1 MKTINRVVLLLVLL
15 TSIIP
20 VSSQISPNLVEL
32 EVYEDGWVNLSF
44 EVGFS
49 DPELVVYLPLYASP
63 TFLVVFDEEGLPLN
77 ASVVGELIEV
87 QLLGAKEV
95 KVSYF
100 TQDLVEKKGAVWTVN
115 LSAIPVRVLLTLPKN
130 ARIVGLSHVPE
141 TIITGKEEEG
151 IKVLMPPEATWVSYV
166 QTYPSAIEGEQ
177 GRNWLKFLW
186 FLLPI
191 GLVLSVFLALLLRGG
206 REKKKLDQVDK
217 KILKELSSGGLYLKE
232 LAQKIGRSKTT
243 AWRRCRTLER
253 VGLLKVI
260 KRPDGN
266 FIKLTSSG
274 QALAK
279 RLEGSSG

>member
-1 MKTINRVVLLLVLL
+1 LKTINRVALLLVLL
-15 TSIIP
+15 TSTVP
-20 VSSQISPNLVEL
+20 VVSQISPNLVEL
-32 EVYEDGWVNLSF
+32 EVYEDGWVNLSY
-44 EVGFS
+44 EVSFS
-49 DPELVVYLPLYASP
+49 DPELVVYLPLYATP
-63 TFLVVFDEEGLPLN
+63 TFLVVLDEEGFPLN

-87 QLLGAKEV
+87 QLLGAKEA
-95 KVSYF
+95 KISYF

-115 LSAIPVRVLLTLPKN
+115 LSAIPAKVLLTLPKN
-130 ARIVGLSHVPE
+130 ARIVGLSDVPE

-177 GRNWLKFLW
+177 GRDWLKFLW

-191 GLVLSVFLALLLRGG
+191 GFVPVVLVFVLRRG
-206 REKKKLDQVDK
+206 REKKKLDQMDK
-217 KILKELSSGGLYLKE
+217 KILKELSLGGLYLKE

-253 VGLLKVI
+253 AGLLKVI

-279 RLEGSSG
+279 RLEESSA

>member
-1 MKTINRVVLLLVLL
+1 LKTINRVALLLVLL
-15 TSIIP
+15 TSTVP
-20 VSSQISPNLVEL
+20 VVSQISPNLVEL
-32 EVYEDGWVNLSF
+32 EVYEDGWVNLSY
-44 EVGFS
+44 EVSFS
-49 DPELVVYLPLYASP
+49 DPELVVYLPLYATP
-63 TFLVVFDEEGLPLN
+63 TFLVVLDEEDLPLN
-77 ASVVGELIEV
+77 ASVVGKLIEV

-115 LSAIPVRVLLTLPKN
+115 LSAIPAKVLLTLPKN
-130 ARIVGLSHVPE
+130 TRIVGLSDVPE

-177 GRNWLKFLW
+177 GRDWLKFLW

-191 GLVLSVFLALLLRGG
+191 VFVPAVLALVLRRG
-206 REKKKLDQVDK
+206 REKKKLDQMDK
-217 KILKELSSGGLYLKE
+217 KILKELSLGGLYLKE
-232 LAQKIGRSKTT
+232 LTQKIGRSKTT

-279 RLEGSSG
+279 RLEESSA